1 MTARHYGSSEESRGL
16 GARRKRENWE
26 GDWLGGGKR
35 KTKCKE
41 RKRESEG
48 RKDERSRASERKER
62 NERDRRWRNPLH
74 MSLFTWIYYSCG
86 GKVLMGGVPVSF
98 SAQKKKCLLALANG
112 EGLEELFPRFTLLSE
127 DFAAASIFYL
137 LLLSVLIFL
146 FLFIP
151 FTLASLLTCDGVSVK
166 PTIFF
171 VLHFFKPLCFLD
183 HFIGHIIE
191 TRFSFL

>member
-1 MTARHYGSSEESRGL
+1 MILAGYHLIGCDSKALWEFRGEQGFRRSEKE
-16 GARRKRENWE
+16 RK
-26 GDWLGGGKR
+26 LGGGLVGEK

-41 RKRESEG
+41 RTREAEG

-98 SAQKKKCLLALANG
+98 SAQKKVLTGSRWNG

-137 LLLSVLIFL
+137 LLLSALIFIFL
-146 FLFIP
+146 FIL
-151 FTLASLLTCDGVSVK
+151 FTLL
-166 PTIFF
+166 
-171 VLHFFKPLCFLD
+171 PLCSLAVVFQKRLL
-183 HFIGHIIE
+183 F
-191 TRFSFL
+191 FFFFCPSFL

>member
-16 GARRKRENWE
+16 GAQRKRENWE
-26 GDWLGGGKR
+26 LDWLGGGKR
-35 KTKCKE
+35 KKKKCKE
-41 RKRESEG
+41 RTRESEG

-74 MSLFTWIYYSCG
+74 MSLFTWIYYFCR

-98 SAQKKKCLLALANG
+98 LAQKKVLTGSRWNG

-127 DFAAASIFYL
+127 DFATASIFYL
-137 LLLSVLIFL
+137 LLLSVLIFI

-151 FTLASLLTCDGVSVK
+151 FTLASLFTCNGVSVK
-166 PTIFF
+166 PTIF
-171 VLHFFKPLCFLD
+171 LGP
-183 HFIGHIIE
+183 
-191 TRFSFL
+191 SFL